1 MNPDFTKKDPKHW
14 GSPEISQ
21 QPPTMHEQP
30 PIMPRQPPIMQQHIP
45 TMPQQPHQLE
55 KHGRTEAWSEIPQM
69 PRLNGVYRL
78 YTDSHVN
85 EWIVCN

>member
-1 MNPDFTKKDPKHW
+1 MNPDFTKKDPKHCM

-55 KHGRTEAWSEIPQM
+55 SQGRTEAWSEILQM
-69 PRLNGVYRL
+69 PRLKGVYIL
-78 YTDSHVN
+78 YMYTDSN
-85 EWIVCN
+85 